1 LNIFTKYSI
10 DEIKLLRTVVKN
22 VHMKHYPKDKKT
34 DKEADRILE
43 TITPQTLE
51 ELHKLA
57 VDYGITNL

>member
-51 ELHKLA
+51 KLHKLA

>member
-43 TITPQTLE
+43 TITPETLE
-51 ELHKLA
+51 KLHKLA

>member
-1 LNIFTKYSI
+1 M
-10 DEIKLLRTVVKN
+10 RTVVKN

>member
-1 LNIFTKYSI
+1 LNVFTKYSI

>member
-1 LNIFTKYSI
+1 MNVFTKYSI

>member
-22 VHMKHYPKDKKT
+22 VHLKHYPKDKKT

-43 TITPQTLE
+43 TITPETLE
-51 ELHKLA
+51 KLHKLA

>member
-1 LNIFTKYSI
+1 MNIFTKYSI

-22 VHMKHYPKDKKT
+22 VHLKHYPKDKKT

-43 TITPQTLE
+43 TITPETLE
-51 ELHKLA
+51 KLHKLA

>member
-22 VHMKHYPKDKKT
+22 VHLKHYPKDKKT

>member
-1 LNIFTKYSI
+1 MNIFTKYSI

>member
-1 LNIFTKYSI
+1 MNIFTKYSI

-51 ELHKLA
+51 KLHKLA

>member
-1 LNIFTKYSI
+1 MNIFTKYSI

-22 VHMKHYPKDKKT
+22 VHLKHYPKDKKT

>member
-1 LNIFTKYSI
+1 MNIFTKYSI

-43 TITPQTLE
+43 TITPETLE
-51 ELHKLA
+51 KLHKLA